1 MLYCFS
7 TVTGKLE
14 RTLTVSITD
23 FRPFKEINACVFLNS
38 EISVFLTA
46 TSVNLGI
53 KNTKN
58 FITK

>member
-23 FRPFKEINACVFLNS
+23 LRPSTEIVNAYIFLNS
-38 EISVFLTA
+38 E
-46 TSVNLGI
+46 VNLFQSAVLVNLDVKICKSVI
-53 KNTKN
+53 K
-58 FITK
+58 